1 MDRRNFLFV
10 SIDGLIGDV
19 AWRVREQGHD
29 VRYYI
34 ESESE
39 REIADGFVE
48 KTDDWE
54 ADVAWADVIVFD
66 DVFGHGTHAERL
78 REEGHAV
85 VGGTE
90 YTDRLEED
98 KGFGQEELA
107 DHGVNILPR
116 RRFTD
121 FDEAVSF
128 VQDNPARYVIKPSGE
143 VQNVKRLVYVG
154 EDDDGGDVVDV
165 LRAYKRA
172 WGHRM
177 QSFELQRRAE
187 GVEVAIG
194 AFFNGNEFVEP
205 VNVNF
210 EHKKL
215 FPGNVGPPTGE
226 MGTSMFWTEP
236 TSLFERTL
244 RPIEETLAEEG
255 YVGYIDLNCIV
266 NGRGIYPLEFTPRF
280 GYPGIFIQE
289 EGMKTP
295 ISQLFADIAN
305 GNDPGLEVH
314 RGFQVGV
321 RVCLPPFPF
330 NDDATFDE
338 NSKNAAIV
346 FREAFEGERPPGVHI
361 EDAKRVGPDGTAEG
375 VTPANGQWRVSGSS
389 GIPLVVT
396 GKGTSMRAAQ
406 KQAYDRIEDIILPN
420 MYYRDD
426 IGDRWVN
433 DGDKLLS
440 WGYLR

>member
-10 SIDGLIGDV
+10 SIDGLVGDL
-19 AWRVREQGHD
+19 AWQVRQEGHD
-29 VRYYI
+29 VRYAI
-34 ESESE
+34 DNEDEGD
-39 REIADGFVE
+39 IADGFVA

-54 ADVAWADVIVFD
+54 ADVPWADVIVFD
-66 DVFGHGTHAERL
+66 DVFGHGTNAERL
-78 REEGHAV
+78 RAEGKAV
-85 VGGTE
+85 VGGTA
-90 YTDRLEED
+90 YTDRLEEE

-116 RRFTD
+116 RQFSD
-121 FDEAVSF
+121 FGKAVEF
-128 VQDNPARYVIKPSGE
+128 VRDNPARYVVKPSGE

-154 EDDDGGDVVDV
+154 QDDDGSDVIDV
-165 LRAYKRA
+165 LQAYEKA

-177 QSFELQRRAE
+177 KSFELQRRAD
-187 GVEVAIG
+187 GVEVAVG
-194 AFFNGNEFVEP
+194 AFFDGDAFVEP

-215 FPGNVGPPTGE
+215 FPGNVGPATGE

-236 TSLFERTL
+236 TALFERTL
-244 RPIEETLAEEG
+244 RPLEDTLAEEG

-266 NGRGIYPLEFTPRF
+266 NGRGIYPLEFTSRF
-280 GYPGIFIQE
+280 GYPGIFIQQA
-289 EGMKTP
+289 GMKTP
-295 ISQLFADIAN
+295 LSRLLADIAN
-305 GNDPGLEVH
+305 GRDPDLQVH

-330 NDDATFDE
+330 DDEATFVE
-338 NSKNAAIV
+338 NSKNAAVV

-361 EDAKRVGPDGTAEG
+361 EDVKRVGPDGSTEG
-375 VTPANGQWRVSGSS
+375 VTPADGQWRVAGTS
-389 GIPLVVT
+389 GIPLVVI
-396 GKGTSMRAAQ
+396 GRGASMRAAQ
-406 KQAYDRIEDIILPN
+406 AQAYRRIEDIILPN

-426 IGDRWVN
+426 IGDRWVD
-433 DGDKLLS
+433 DGDRLHS

>member
-1 MDRRNFLFV
+1 MDRHNFLFV
-10 SIDGLIGDV
+10 SIDGLVGDV
-19 AWRVREQGHD
+19 AWRVRQQGHD

-34 ESESE
+34 ENEAE
-39 REIADGFVE
+39 RDIADGFVE

-54 ADVAWADVIVFD
+54 SEVAWADVVVFD

-78 REEGHAV
+78 REEGVAV

-98 KGFGQEELA
+98 KGFGQKELER
-107 DHGVNILPR
+107 HGVNILPR
-116 RRFTD
+116 RQFTD
-121 FDEAVSF
+121 FGEAVEF
-128 VQDNPARYVIKPSGE
+128 VRENPARYVIKPSGE

-154 EDDDGGDVVDV
+154 EDDDGGDVIDV
-165 LRAYKRA
+165 LQAYEKA

-177 QSFELQRRAE
+177 KAFELQRRAD

-194 AFFNGNEFVEP
+194 AFFDGNAFVEP

-236 TSLFERTL
+236 TMLFEETL
-244 RPIEETLAEEG
+244 APMEETLAEEG

-295 ISQLFADIAN
+295 IADLFYDIAH
-305 GNDPGLEVH
+305 GNDPDLRVH

-321 RVCLPPFPF
+321 RICLPPFPF
-330 NDDATFDE
+330 NDDATFVE
-338 NSKNAAIV
+338 NSRNAAIV
-346 FREAFEGERPPGVHI
+346 FRESFEGERPAGVHI
-361 EDAKRVGPDGTAEG
+361 EDARRVGPDGSAEG
-375 VTPANGQWRVSGSS
+375 VTPADGQWRVAGNS

-396 GKGTSMRAAQ
+396 GRGMSMREAQ
-406 KQAYDRIEDIILPN
+406 AQAYRRIENIILPN

-426 IGDRWVN
+426 IGDRWVTE
-433 DGDKLLS
+433 GDKLQS